1 MRMVLGRRRD
11 VVVALGAALV
21 AGLTALAHMAVVQAA
36 DAADAAS
43 GGAPPAEAGPQ
54 QIAAW
59 IAELGSAQFARR
71 EAASRSLAAAGRP
84 ALEPLVQA
92 VRNGDLEVSSR
103 AVEILQEMLDGGD
116 GELSAAAERLLEST
130 AETGQEPVA
139 RLAEA
144 TLDFHSIGLAA
155 AAREKLEE
163 LGASIADNIEF
174 EPGGLEVELG
184 SAWRGSGD
192 DLRHLTHLRGLV
204 AVRVRSAPLD
214 DTAVAV
220 LGRLKTLRRLD
231 LFGTGLGDDAAKR
244 LARKLPESCVVDI
257 RKGGR
262 LGVSPQRMGPPCEI
276 RPVAGSAAERAG
288 VRAGDV
294 VVALAGQAVTD
305 FDSLTMR
312 VSAHGPGERVVLDV
326 LRESP
331 DGKPERLRLE
341 VVLDTW

>member
-1 MRMVLGRRRD
+1 MHLVFGRRRG
-11 VVVALGAALV
+11 VALPAWAVLLMTLTAAGPKPHAEEAATGGDSAAL
-21 AGLTALAHMAVVQAA
+21 AG
-36 DAADAAS
+36 S
-43 GGAPPAEAGPQ
+43 Q

-59 IAELGSAQFARR
+59 ITELGSAQFARR
-71 EAASRSLAAAGRP
+71 EAASRGLVAAGRP

-116 GELSAAAERLLEST
+116 VELSAAAERLLENA
-130 AETGQEPVA
+130 AEAGQEPAA

-144 TLDFHSIGLAA
+144 TLDFHSIGLAE

-163 LGASIADNIEF
+163 LGAAIADNIEF

-184 SAWRGSGD
+184 SAWRGGGD
-192 DLRHLTHLRGLV
+192 DLRQLTHLRGLV
-204 AVRVRSAPLD
+204 AVRVRGVPLD
-214 DTAVAV
+214 DRAVAV

-231 LFGTGLGDDAAKR
+231 LYGTGLSDEAAKR
-244 LARKLPESCVVDI
+244 LAQKFPESGVVDI
-257 RKGGR
+257 RKGGK
-262 LGVSPQRMGPPCEI
+262 LGVSPQRMGPPCEV
-276 RPVAGSAAERAG
+276 RPVAGAAAERAG

-294 VVALAGQAVTD
+294 VVALGGEPVTD
-305 FDSLTMR
+305 FDSLTAR
-312 VSAHGPGERVVLDV
+312 VSGHGPGERLVLDV